1 MHRFGRDKEERD
13 VSKRYERVGRG
24 NMLKTDG
31 QDLQA
36 GREHHL
42 RHQTLWISLEGLRP
56 LHSPLAGCKAGG
68 GGQVRGRNRKSPRD
82 GIYGKII
89 RLICFTL
96 IFFCR
101 QIK

>member
-36 GREHHL
+36 GHEHHL

-56 LHSPLAGCKAGG
+56 LHSLLAGVNLVAGAKLEVEIEKVLG
-68 GGQVRGRNRKSPRD
+68 TVFMVKLSV
-82 GIYGKII
+82 
-89 RLICFTL
+89 
-96 IFFCR
+96 
-101 QIK
+101 